1 MLSPEELFSAHPG
14 GELPS
19 GNERESLLS
28 IALHIPAEQSASQN
42 GSGIGLVLRWCK
54 KHRKGEERA

>member
-1 MLSPEELFSAHPG
+1 MLSPEELLSAHPC

-28 IALHIPAEQSASQN
+28 IALQIPAEQSASQN
-42 GSGIGLVLRWCK
+42 GNGIGLVLSWCK
-54 KHRKGEERA
+54 KHWKGEERA